1 LIGGEVSTVE
11 SLTKRRVSEEE
22 LARLVDRGFGPARV
36 AGWCELTGGTYNAV
50 YAVGL
55 DDGREFVLK
64 VAPPPGLKLLTH
76 EVDLLRTEVD
86 FYQRAARAGVPV
98 PEVAYADFNREMVET
113 DYAFLSL
120 IPGDELRV
128 LQADLP
134 APEVAAV
141 RVELAALAA
150 RLHTVTGPAYG
161 YPLRGSRS
169 WQPTWR
175 GAFGAMVDDILADAR
190 RLGKPLPAT
199 PDRIGELMH
208 RHAEVLDDVDHPALV
223 HFDLWDGNVF
233 VTRGGDGARVAGLI
247 DGERAF
253 FGDPVAEFVSM
264 ALFRDL
270 EEVPELLAGYAEG
283 SGVPFTL
290 TASVRRRLNLYTA
303 YLYVIM
309 AIEGA
314 TRGWHEPARLE
325 HETWLVEKL
334 DHQLALLSAR

>member
-1 LIGGEVSTVE
+1 
-11 SLTKRRVSEEE
+11 LTKRRVSEGE

-36 AGWCELTGGTYNAV
+36 AGWRELTGGTYNAV

-55 DDGREFVLK
+55 DDGRELVLK

-76 EVDLLRTEVD
+76 EAELLRTEVY
-86 FYQRAARAGVPV
+86 FYRRAARAGLPV
-98 PEVAYADFNREMVET
+98 PEVAYADFGRELVGT
-113 DYAFLSL
+113 DYAFLSVV
-120 IPGDELRV
+120 PGDELRA
-128 LQADLP
+128 LQAGLP
-134 APEVAAV
+134 AAQVAAV
-141 RVELAALAA
+141 RRELAALTA

-175 GAFGAMVDDILADAR
+175 GAFGAMADDILADAR
-190 RLGKPLPAT
+190 QLGKPLPTT
-199 PDRIGELMH
+199 PDRIGELMR
-208 RHAEVLDDVDHPALV
+208 RHAEVLDDVDRPVLV

-233 VTRGGDGARVAGLI
+233 VTRDGGAARVAGLI

-270 EEVPELLAGYAEG
+270 DEVPELLAGYAAGGGAPVE
-283 SGVPFTL
+283 L
-290 TASVRRRLNLYTA
+290 TASVRRRLNLYTT

-325 HETWLVEKL
+325 FETWLLEKL